1 MKHLALLG
9 LGLTL
14 SGCDA
19 LRAVV
24 EVYPMKYEPPSP
36 AEAALVT
43 GEPWPDGFPRFGGSD
58 EARDRVSIRLVP
70 VLEGLKQPTDLVFFP
85 GSTSSGLVLEKQ
97 GRLSHFDLEQASL
110 KPLLTMDVLTV
121 RARTAGIALHPT
133 FS

>member
-19 LRAVV
+19 LRAWVV

-36 AEAALVT
+36 AEAARVT
-43 GEPWPDGFPRFGGSD
+43 GEPWPDGFPKFGGSD

-97 GRLSHFDLEQASL
+97 GRLSQFDLDQAG
-110 KPLLTMDVLTV
+110 
-121 RARTAGIALHPT
+121 RG
-133 FS
+133 